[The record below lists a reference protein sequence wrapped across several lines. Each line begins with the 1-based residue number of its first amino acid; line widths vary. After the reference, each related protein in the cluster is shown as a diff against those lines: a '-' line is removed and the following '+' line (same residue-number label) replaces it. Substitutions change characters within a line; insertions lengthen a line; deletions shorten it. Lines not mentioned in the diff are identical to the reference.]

1 MFATILKL
9 LTLCA
14 LAHFISGHTLK
25 EQPITTEQKYL
36 IVRGEILEG
45 SAASQEHVD
54 FNNAAKLLLS
64 SFKAQ
69 RAVAMEGVEECSE
82 PTHKANFSGIDYFCL
97 LAMLV
102 VSLGIGIFY
111 GFFETGGSSS
121 DDFLLGSGM
130 SLLPVTLS
138 LTTSFITAIEL
149 LGNPAEM
156 YFKGTQFVVIV
167 LPMVMVIPVAVKVF
181 YPIYFKMELTSCYEY
196 LGIRFGKEI
205 RIFGALL
212 YVIQV
217 LRFQVLIYIIIS
229 SIFVATLNS
238 LQMCF
243 YTAVAV
249 LAPAIALSKATGLDT
264 RIAVILIYVVCVFY
278 SSMGGIKAC
287 VIADSFQVGA
297 KVSRFIISA

>member
-25 EQPITTEQKYL
+25 EQSITPEQKYL
-36 IVRGEILEG
+36 IVRGESSEG
-45 SAASQEHVD
+45 SDAPQDHMD

-69 RAVAMEGVEECSE
+69 RAGTREGVEECSE
-82 PTHKANFSGIDYFCL
+82 PTHKANFSVIDYLIL
-97 LAMLV
+97 LSMLV

-111 GFFETGGSSS
+111 GFFETGGTSS

-149 LGNPAEM
+149 LGNPGEM
-156 YFKGTQFVVIV
+156 YFEGTQFVLIV
-167 LPMVMVIPVAVKVF
+167 LPMVLVIPVAVKIF
-181 YPIYFKMELTSCYEY
+181 YPIYYKMELTSCYEY

-205 RIFGALL
+205 RILGALL

-217 LRFQVLIYIIIS
+217 NNFRSLSIIVIYSVLYFIS
-229 SIFVATLNS
+229 HL
-238 LQMCF
+238 
-243 YTAVAV
+243 
-249 LAPAIALSKATGLDT
+249 
-264 RIAVILIYVVCVFY
+264 
-278 SSMGGIKAC
+278 
-287 VIADSFQVGA
+287 
-297 KVSRFIISA
+297 